1 MQIKYKP
8 FYSLSIDELY
18 SLLQLRFAV
27 FVMEQQCFYND
38 LDDIDKEA
46 VHLLAYRDGS
56 TELIGT
62 ARVYLTDNNTTAHFG
77 RLCLA
82 QTERGNKQGAL
93 LLTNLLDYIH
103 KAHADKP
110 LVISAQYWLHDFY
123 HRAGFIAEGEVYD
136 EAGIDHIKMVRE
148 KVLF

>member
-8 FYSLSIDELY
+8 FYALSIDELY

-27 FVMEQQCFYND
+27 FVMEQKCFYND

-46 VHLLAYRDGS
+46 IHLLAYKENS
-56 TELIGT
+56 NELIGT
-62 ARVYLTDNNTTAHFG
+62 ARVYLTENNTLSHFG

-82 QTERGNKQGAL
+82 QAERGNKQGAL
-93 LLTNLLDYIH
+93 LLTNLLDYISKVH
-103 KAHADKP
+103 PDKP

-123 HRAGFIAEGEVYD
+123 QRAGFVAEGDVYD
-136 EAGIDHIKMVRE
+136 EAGIDHIKMIRA
-148 KVLF
+148 